1 MWRVVISGSHQR
13 LWQLSLVAAAGP
25 QCLPLACSQ
34 CSSMNSRSEKT
45 CNLTP
50 SSPLTHLI
58 FNPRLTL
65 SLTIS
70 HITSGPQ
77 LWSLINTF
85 AQLSNG
91 TDARLTLRVLLTF
104 IFSLTFSI
112 IFCIIIH
119 HLFCLII
126 LWVCLTISVVQLG
139 LVCGI
144 GTATLLRVCFWD
156 GSPWARVYGFF
167 GCGGRAILNSFTPQF
182 LSGTHK
188 TSHTGVWTQGGKDK
202 YKLSHVKY
210 KWNIRFYNRSTNES
224 EYMCQFKRLFPA
236 NKNIFL
242 IMFC

>member
-25 QCLPLACSQ
+25 QCLPLARSQ

-65 SLTIS
+65 SLTTS

-77 LWSLINTF
+77 LWSLINAF

-91 TDARLTLRVLLTF
+91 TDARLTMCVLLTF

-119 HLFCLII
+119 RLFCLIV
-126 LWVCLTISVVQLG
+126 LWVFLMISVVQLG

-144 GTATLLRVCFWD
+144 GTATLLRACFWD
-156 GSPWARVYGFF
+156 ERESMDFF
-167 GCGGRAILNSFTPQF
+167 GCGGRAILNSITPQF
-182 LSGTHK
+182 LSGTQK
-188 TSHTGVWTQGGKDK
+188 TSHTGVWTQGGKDE
-202 YKLSHVKY
+202 YKLTHVKY
-210 KWNIRFYNRSTNES
+210 KWNIQFYNRSMKRGVTNEP
-224 EYMCQFKRLFPA
+224 EYVCQFKRLFPA
-236 NKNIFL
+236 NKN
-242 IMFC
+242 MF